1 MIFLFDFRTTPFF
14 TLLFEEYLTSYI
26 CDRYLVCL
34 PGSPTTTN
42 PGIGPELS
50 MMTPLDVALL
60 HRSAPL
66 QLITVEKYL
75 TPWLKDEF
83 QALSEIFHNYSLVT
97 DIKYLALGCGFLV
110 SNATFNHISV
120 KSFIGGGNRTSRR
133 KPSTCR

>member
-1 MIFLFDFRTTPFF
+1 MSFDFPFVRLFGVRSFCYYPYSILPLSMIFLFDFGTTPFF

-75 TPWLKDEF
+75 TP
-83 QALSEIFHNYSLVT
+83 
-97 DIKYLALGCGFLV
+97 
-110 SNATFNHISV
+110 
-120 KSFIGGGNRTSRR
+120 
-133 KPSTCR
+133 